1 MNLLTIKNLTKSYTG
16 KVLFDSTDFSLSEG
30 EKVGIVGINGT
41 GKSTLLKII
50 AGLSEPDG
58 GEYVKGS
65 HVQINYL
72 PQMPE
77 FIPGITLCDYVA
89 GNGDESWLLQGEA
102 KNILTRLGFDDVHVV
117 IDNLSGGQKK
127 KAALAK
133 ALINKSELLLLDEP
147 TNHLDS
153 ETAEWLEEELNAY
166 RGAIIMVTHDRYFLD
181 LICSRIVEIDKG
193 KLYSYKE
200 NYEGF
205 LNLKAE
211 REAMALSTQK
221 KHENI
226 LRKEL
231 AWISRGAKARST
243 KQKARIERYEE
254 LRDEKKIEA
263 ETGAQ
268 IDAVSSRLGKKTV
281 LLHHISKAY
290 DGKTLINDLD
300 FIFLKDDRIGIL
312 GPNGCGKTTLIK
324 MITGAI
330 VPDRGYVETGD
341 TVKIGW
347 YAQTTEAMDPSERVI
362 DYIKDTAEYIKSDD
376 GYISASQMLEKF
388 LFDSI
393 LQYQKI
399 EKLSGGE
406 KRRLY
411 LAKVLMEA
419 PNVLIL
425 DEPTNDLDIKTL
437 RILEDYLDTFRG
449 IVIEVSH
456 DRYFLDRTAR
466 RMLTFTGNGEVALF
480 NGTYTEYYL
489 LMKEKEQELKRQ
501 AKLEAKQGN
510 ASAAPS
516 PKPSAP
522 KKLKF
527 TFSEKREYE
536 TIEADIEKLE
546 NEINDVEAALANPS
560 ISSDFVKLTEL
571 TKKDEELNEK
581 LEHLMERYV
590 YLEELNEKI
599 NSQ

>member
-243 KQKARIERYEE
+243 KQKARIERCEE
-254 LRDEKKIEA
+254 LREEKKIEA

-324 MITGAI
+324 MITGAAL
-330 VPDRGYVETGD
+330 PDRGYVETGD